1 MIAAIEGR
9 SEIIKLLVSH
19 STNNQHTDDM
29 GFNALTLAV
38 TAHHIHDDT
47 ITLLL
52 QHSNTADINSA
63 LYVSAEAGHV
73 SVVSTLLSEGADVNT
88 KQTSYG
94 LTPLIIAARHGH
106 TEVARTLLAHQA
118 HIDTQDTL
126 LGMTALMEAA
136 MGGNKDLVL
145 LLLEHQ
151 PNTSLQDK
159 HGQTAL
165 RRAQMNNHTTI
176 VKILKQHTN
185 TV

>member
-106 TEVARTLLAHQA
+106 TEVARTLLAHHT
-118 HIDTQDTL
+118 HIDTQDTA
-126 LGMTALMEAA
+126 GRTALMYAA
-136 MGGNKDLVL
+136 KFGYKDLVL
-145 LLLEHQ
+145 LLLDHQ
-151 PNTSLQDK
+151 ANTSLRDML
-159 HGQTAL
+159 GCTAL
-165 RRAQMNNHTTI
+165 WWAQISNHTII
-176 VKILKQHTN
+176 VKILEQHNN